1 MVAHPSSTKIYIKN
15 MVCSRCILMVKQVL
29 DAQQLAY
36 SSVQLGEVDI
46 VPGQHPNWRE
56 QLDSELHKL
65 GFALIDDRKTRII
78 EKIKNLV
85 ISMIHQTH
93 ESPKHNISTYLAEQ
107 LHYDYNYL
115 SYTFSEVENI
125 TIEKFIINQKIE
137 RVKELLVYD
146 ELSLNEIADQMGY
159 SSVSHLSN
167 QFKKVTGLTPSYFRK
182 VKENKRKS
190 LDEL

>member
-1 MVAHPSSTKIYIKN
+1 MVVHPSSTKIYIKN

-29 DAQQLAY
+29 ETQQLAY
-36 SSVQLGEVDI
+36 SNVQLGEVDLT
-46 VPGQHPNWRE
+46 PGVHPNWRE
-56 QLDSELHKL
+56 QLDTELHKL

-85 ISMIHQTH
+85 ISMIHQTQ
-93 ESPKHNISTYLAEQ
+93 ESPKHNISSYLAEQ